1 MTTATTTGE
10 PWLTDLVLLP
20 EPGDNVGVALRT
32 LASGTPVRL
41 PDGRVQRLPHTVLEG
56 HRLVVEPVRSGAPL
70 LSWGTPFAIA
80 EQDLLTG
87 DYVCTASTL
96 AALRQRD
103 VQGLPTEPTARN
115 VAMDPF
121 VLDPAELRFGAQA
134 VSDDRRTFQ
143 GYRRA
148 SGGWGTR
155 NHVVVVAVTSRGSSF
170 VTELAR
176 RFEGERSD
184 TFDGVVPV
192 AHTEAGE
199 DVTPNNVSMVLSV
212 LAGFLVHPNV
222 GAVLLVDEPGSVI
235 DAERVRAQAHELGLG
250 DPVVPWQR
258 LTREGAFAAD
268 LDRATDVLR
277 GWIPQISEVRREPA
291 PLSELS
297 VALQCGG
304 SDAFSGISANPLAG
318 ALGREVVARGGTAVL
333 AETDELIGA
342 EGFVLENVRDE
353 ETARRFLRKVES
365 FKERV
370 GWHGQTAEGNPSGG
384 NVYRGLYNIVLKSI
398 GAARKRDRAMRLD
411 HVVDYGEPIPGT
423 GFVFM
428 DSPGNDLESVAG
440 QVASGCNLVL
450 FTTGNGSITNFPFVP
465 TLKLVTTSARYELL
479 SSEMDIDAGR
489 YLTGTPM
496 EELTSEY
503 LDLLVEVASGRPSAG
518 ERAGHSQVSIWREW
532 RQTGPR
538 EGVAVPPDGRLSREL
553 EDFPADDRDALL
565 EGLPLPAVAPS
576 AAAPDLSY
584 AAHGT
589 ETGGVPEQVALLLP
603 TSLCSGQI
611 AVRLARQAE
620 DEGWFG
626 NTVDRVVALPH
637 TEGCGV
643 TSGAAEE
650 TFVRTM
656 LGHLTHSHVRL
667 GLLLEHGCEKTH
679 NDYFRHRLLSA
690 GADPDSFGWASIQR
704 DGGLE
709 AVGERVRTWAR
720 SAAAHLDPPD
730 AVCADLGG
738 LSLGLEAFGDL
749 TPVARELLAT
759 VGGWVVAAGGSVLLG
774 DRGSLVR
781 DPEFRRLVFGSDAQ
795 VAPTLAHGQRAAV
808 PGWHVMR
815 MPGSD
820 WLEVATGLAS
830 GGAQLLL
837 AHAVGGSLTAPRLVP
852 LVQVTTD
859 PATGETF
866 GPDLDNVLTGP
877 ASAAAYDVVVL
888 LRQVASRE
896 RVPAAAA
903 RGDVGFQVTRGLL
916 GTSM

>member
-1 MTTATTTGE
+1 VTTDVHPATPRLDE
-10 PWLTDLVLLP
+10 LVLLP
-20 EPGDNVGVALRT
+20 EPGDNVGVALRP
-32 LASGTPVRL
+32 LAAGTPVRL
-41 PDGRVQRLPHTVLEG
+41 ADGRVRPLPHTVLEG
-56 HRLVVEPVRSGAPL
+56 HRLVVEPVVTGGEL
-70 LSWGTPFAIA
+70 LSWGTPFARA
-80 EQDLLTG
+80 EHDLAEG

-103 VQGLPTEPTARN
+103 VDGLPDEPTARN
-115 VAMDPF
+115 VTMDPF
-121 VLDPAELRFGAQA
+121 VLDPATLHLGEQA
-134 VSDDRRTFQ
+134 TSDDRRTFA
-143 GYRRA
+143 GYRRP
-148 SGGWGTR
+148 SGRWGTR

-192 AHTEAGE
+192 AHTEGGE
-199 DVTPNNVSMVLSV
+199 DVTPNNVAMVLSV

-235 DAERVRAQAHELGLG
+235 DAERVRARAHELGLG

-258 LTREGAFAAD
+258 LTREGSFATD
-268 LDRATDVLR
+268 LDRAGALLR
-277 GWIPQISEVRREPA
+277 AWIPEVSAIEREPA
-291 PLSELS
+291 PLAELS
-297 VALQCGG
+297 IALQCGG

-342 EGFVLENVRDE
+342 EGYVLENVRDE
-353 ETARRFLRKVES
+353 ETARRFLRTVES

-411 HVVDYGEPIPGT
+411 HVVDYGEPVPGT

-465 TLKLVTTSARYELL
+465 TLKLVTTTDRYDLL

-496 EELTSEY
+496 EQLTAEY

-538 EGVAVPPDGRLSREL
+538 EGIAVPPDGRLSRRL
-553 EDFPADDRDALL
+553 EDFPEDDRDALL
-565 EGLPLPAVAPS
+565 EGLPLPS
-576 AAAPDLSY
+576 AAPAAAPPDLSY
-584 AAHGT
+584 AAHDAAPRP
-589 ETGGVPEQVALLLP
+589 VPEQVALLLP

-611 AVRLARQAE
+611 ALRLARQAE
-620 DEGWFG
+620 EEGWFG
-626 NTVDRVVALPH
+626 DTVDRVVALPH

-656 LGHLTHSHVRL
+656 VGHLTHPHVRL

-679 NDYFRHRLLSA
+679 NDYFRHRLLRE

-709 AVGERVRTWAR
+709 AVGERVREWAR
-720 SAAAHLDPPD
+720 SATAHLDPTAD
-730 AVCADLGG
+730 ATADLGG
-738 LSLGLEAFGDL
+738 LSLGLEARGEL
-749 TPVARELLAT
+749 TPAARDLLAT
-759 VGGWVVAAGGSVLLG
+759 VGGWVVAAGGTVLLG
-774 DRGSLVR
+774 GNGSLVA
-781 DPEFRRLVFGSDAQ
+781 DPDFRRAAFGSDDA
-795 VAPTLAHGQRAAV
+795 VTPTLAHGQRPAA

-830 GGAQLLL
+830 GGAQLVL
-837 AHAVGGSLTAPRLVP
+837 AHATGGSLTAPRLVP

-859 PATGETF
+859 AATGATH
-866 GPDLDNVLTGP
+866 GPDLDGVLT
-877 ASAAAYDVVVL
+877 AAPDEAAHDAVRLV
-888 LRQVASRE
+888 REVASRE
-896 RVPAAAA
+896 RAPAATT